1 MLTYNEVMTTDLSP
15 LTTAAGKWDE
25 MAGEL
30 KKVEARYGDSV
41 QKITMGP
48 NWTGVSVGVAQ
59 TSFTATRYE
68 YAAAQI
74 QAKAVASLLRDA
86 HTQFTDLKKRVES
99 ARDDAIKAGMTVSEA
114 GHVAFDYAKLT
125 PAERS
130 AWHHDPDGQATIRD
144 TVTKWQQHIDG
155 QVKAVSE
162 ADQGVK
168 IALEAAVVDSNK
180 DAFGK
185 GNDGTLNGFN
195 ADAQGDIEVYEA
207 RNAEEI
213 ATRINSGG
221 SVSASDYA
229 ELDRSFRD
237 NTGNKA
243 FSQTFLSGLGPG
255 GTITLTDKLN
265 DRALHSDKKNSDR
278 YQNLQKGL
286 ANTVAGATEVPGKVS
301 DSPPGSKKFKEWLA
315 SPDGKFYREFTDGL
329 DKAGVHATG
338 TKANPL
344 YGYQSFVSMMQHAD
358 TKFDDQFLYDLGDDL
373 ISAEKKQPGMFT
385 MWGAGHDGIETDAI
399 DGLLDVMSKNPDAA
413 TAFFDAKGN
422 GPDGDKVT
430 NDHLRYLAGSGDG
443 TRDWPTNTVLGY
455 HNTDLVDPT
464 SRVGLG
470 AALEAATTGHT
481 PLGSKQDPWPVT
493 PHTDAQARVMHDVIG
508 LLGPD
513 QKIHENLREPLARSL
528 ASYTEDTHQIL
539 GGMGSSQYV
548 TSATGD
554 GFFRDGDKTH
564 MAVTQKDLTQ
574 FMRGLSDDPEAYA
587 TLHKAESRY
596 ISLEMEKIPQG
607 ATGFAQSN
615 PLSNA
620 GATLGAYS
628 AIREDVL
635 NDDRMAAYSSADWKS
650 KMAYHIIG
658 GAVTPLYFTVGPT
671 SIAIGDS
678 MQRAVDTWAWVMGND
693 MKAAADVKANA
704 GIADLYLNA
713 NNQMGLMVDSW
724 ANGRQDINADAR
736 AGLKDEI
743 LDGHDRGSNTTH
755 KYLTDTT
762 N

>member
-1 MLTYNEVMTTDLSP
+1 M
-15 LTTAAGKWDE
+15 
-25 MAGEL
+25 
-30 KKVEARYGDSV
+30 
-41 QKITMGP
+41 
-48 NWTGVSVGVAQ
+48 
-59 TSFTATRYE
+59 
-68 YAAAQI
+68 
-74 QAKAVASLLRDA
+74 
-86 HTQFTDLKKRVES
+86 
-99 ARDDAIKAGMTVSEA
+99 
-114 GHVAFDYAKLT
+114 
-125 PAERS
+125 
-130 AWHHDPDGQATIRD
+130 
-144 TVTKWQQHIDG
+144 
-155 QVKAVSE
+155 
-162 ADQGVK
+162 
-168 IALEAAVVDSNK
+168 
-180 DAFGK
+180 
-185 GNDGTLNGFN
+185 
-195 ADAQGDIEVYEA
+195 
-207 RNAEEI
+207 
-213 ATRINSGG
+213 
-221 SVSASDYA
+221 
-229 ELDRSFRD
+229 
-237 NTGNKA
+237 
-243 FSQTFLSGLGPG
+243 
-255 GTITLTDKLN
+255 
-265 DRALHSDKKNSDR
+265 
-278 YQNLQKGL
+278 
-286 ANTVAGATEVPGKVS
+286 
-301 DSPPGSKKFKEWLA
+301 
-315 SPDGKFYREFTDGL
+315 
-329 DKAGVHATG
+329 
-338 TKANPL
+338 
-344 YGYQSFVSMMQHAD
+344 
-358 TKFDDQFLYDLGDDL
+358 
-373 ISAEKKQPGMFT
+373 
-385 MWGAGHDGIETDAI
+385 
-399 DGLLDVMSKNPDAA
+399 
-413 TAFFDAKGN
+413 
-422 GPDGDKVT
+422 
-430 NDHLRYLAGSGDG
+430 
-443 TRDWPTNTVLGY
+443 
-455 HNTDLVDPT
+455 
-464 SRVGLG
+464 
-470 AALEAATTGHT
+470 
-481 PLGSKQDPWPVT
+481 T